1 MSIPDNPFTYG
12 NPITDAR
19 RFFGRQ
25 IQVEQLFSRL
35 RNVEFESSSLVGERR
50 VGKTSLLYYIAD
62 PEVRV
67 AHGLALDHYVFVYMD
82 LALLDATT
90 TPSRLWRY
98 LLQQIS
104 HELPS
109 LQPALDA
116 MPNSAAIDNLMLAE
130 WFDRVDAEGQHIVLL
145 LDEFE
150 NVTRNPNFGP
160 DFFYSLRSLAI
171 HHNLALIT
179 GSRRELIDLTHS
191 AEIRSSPFF
200 NIFANINVPL
210 FTRDE
215 AREFIS
221 TALAGTGIQ
230 FTDLEIERL
239 LHVAGY
245 HPFFLQTACHLLF
258 DAHTRGLSSPERD
271 EHWREVF
278 RTQATPHLQD
288 YWLHSEEG
296 ERLVLTAFALL
307 EYQGRVGARS
317 FNVDRLNRF
326 VERSER
332 TVLRLVNRGL
342 LIPRA
347 RSHALF
353 SSLLAEWLAQ
363 LLVDE
368 WRASPE
374 LGGERAGTLLQSLQ
388 DALDRQVLPVKPLPA
403 PVATRALPAGL
414 TAREVEVLRLV
425 ATGLSD
431 AQVAMQLVVSP
442 RTVSTHLQSIY
453 NKLGV
458 NSRAAA
464 TRFAV
469 EQGLV

>member
-25 IQVEQLFSRL
+25 LQVEQLFSRL

-62 PEVRV
+62 PAVRV
-67 AHGLALDHYVFVYMD
+67 AHGLPLDRYVFVYMD

-98 LLQQIS
+98 LLQQIARV
-104 HELPS
+104 LPS
-109 LQPALDA
+109 IKPAIDA
-116 MPNSAAIDNLMLAE
+116 IPGDVTIDNLMLAE
-130 WFDRVDAEGQHIVLL
+130 QFDHIDAQGQHIVLL

-215 AREFIS
+215 AREFIK
-221 TALAGTGIQ
+221 TALGETRVQ
-230 FTDLEIERL
+230 FTSLEIERL

-258 DAHTRGLSSPERD
+258 DAHMRGLSAPERD
-271 EHWREVF
+271 ERWREAF
-278 RTQATPHLQD
+278 RTQATSHLQD

-296 ERLVLTAFALL
+296 EQLVLTALALL
-307 EYQGRVGARS
+307 EYQGRVGSRS
-317 FNVDRLNRF
+317 FNVDQLNRF

-342 LIPRA
+342 VVA
-347 RSHALF
+347 RGRGFGLF
-353 SSLLAEWLAQ
+353 NSLLGEWLMQILA
-363 LLVDE
+363 DE
-368 WRASPE
+368 WRISPD
-374 LGGERAGTLLQSLQ
+374 LGGQRAGMILQALQ
-388 DALDRQVLPVKPLPA
+388 DALDRQITPSKSPPA
-403 PVATRALPAGL
+403 SVTSRTLPAGL
-414 TAREVEVLRLV
+414 TPREIEVLRLV

-458 NSRAAA
+458 NTRAAA